1 MLIFQGVDGVF
12 FFGSPSLPPNSLKDL
27 PRAQKASSLS
37 AQKALA
43 LSAPESE
50 LSAPARE
57 SPGRYEGLPFG
68 GVISGHPAN

>member
-1 MLIFQGVDGVF
+1 MVCF
-12 FFGSPSLPPNSLKDL
+12 FRLAQRTPPNSLKDL
-27 PRAQKASSLS
+27 PKASALW

-43 LSAPESE
+43 LWAPESE

-68 GVISGHPAN
+68 RVTSGHPGN